1 MKAAG
6 DSPLRPRS
14 VDSSIVGQS
23 RILLLAGFGG
33 LLAIMALA
41 GLDAVQ
47 ILREIQ
53 TRNDRIQREFV
64 ERSRVLGQMRSE
76 LYVSGTYVRD
86 YLLEPDVQNAAAYR
100 ADLHRVRHRMEAD
113 LNHLAELTA
122 GQRPPLIDTLRLTL
136 ADYWQVL
143 DPVFRW
149 TPEQRHEQGYIFL
162 RDRVFPRRTA
172 LFGIADQIGRID
184 EQQLQLGNQ
193 RVAALFSQ
201 FRNRM
206 ILALLVALG
215 TGLFL
220 ATFSSRSILRL
231 ERDARAK
238 YVDIVAARQELKDLS
253 ARMASA
259 QEDERR
265 AISRELHD
273 EVGQSL
279 SAVLLGLSN
288 MTAAVPPAVAQQL
301 APYVGEMRRLTESS
315 IRSIRNMALLL
326 RPSMLDDIGLLPALQ
341 WQARETAQRTGLVV
355 HVAAAEL
362 PEDLPDAYK
371 TCIYRVVQEA
381 LHNVT
386 RHAGAKQVRIT
397 VQVED
402 GRLKLVIQDDG
413 RGFDP
418 QTARGLGLLGMQER
432 VTHLEGAFDVRST
445 PKGTL
450 LSVELPWRREQA

>member
-1 MKAAG
+1 MQ
-6 DSPLRPRS
+6 PRS
-14 VDSSIVGQS
+14 ADSSIVGQS

-33 LLAIMALA
+33 LLGIMALA

-53 TRNDRIQREFV
+53 TRNDRLQREFV
-64 ERSRVLGQMRSE
+64 ERSRVLSQIRSA

-86 YLLEPDVQNAAAYR
+86 YLLEPNVQNAAAYR
-100 ADLHRVRHRMEAD
+100 ADLDRVRRRMDED
-113 LNHLAELTA
+113 LHHLAQLTA
-122 GQRPPLIDTLRLTL
+122 RQKPPLIGTLRRTL
-136 ADYWQVL
+136 ADYWQLL

-149 TPEQRHEQGYIFL
+149 TPEERHRQGYIFL

-172 LFGIADQIGRID
+172 LFDIADQIGRID

-193 RVAALFSQ
+193 RVAELFQ
-201 FRNRM
+201 EFRNRM
-206 ILALLVALG
+206 VVALVVALA

-220 ATFSSRSILRL
+220 ATFSTRSILRL

-238 YVDIVAARQELKDLS
+238 YVDIVAARQELKELS

-265 AISRELHD
+265 SISRELHD

-288 MTAAVPPAVAQQL
+288 MTAAVPPPVARQL
-301 APYVGEMRRLTESS
+301 APYVSEIRRLTESS
-315 IRSIRNMALLL
+315 IRCIRNMALLL

-341 WQARETAQRTGLVV
+341 WQARETARRTGLVV

-362 PEDLPDAYK
+362 PEDLPEAFK

-397 VQVED
+397 LQVEG
-402 GRLKLVIQDDG
+402 GRLRLVIQDDG
-413 RGFDP
+413 GGFDP
-418 QTARGLGLLGMQER
+418 RLSRGLGLLGMQER
-432 VTHLEGAFDVRST
+432 VSHLNGTFDVRSR
-445 PKGTL
+445 PMKGAL
-450 LSVELPWRREQA
+450 LSIELPLPEES

>member
-1 MKAAG
+1 M
-6 DSPLRPRS
+6 PPRLP
-14 VDSSIVGQS
+14 DSSIIGQS
-23 RILLLAGFGG
+23 RLLLLAGFGG

-41 GLDAVQ
+41 GLDAVH

-53 TRNDRIQREFV
+53 TRNDRLQREFV
-64 ERSRVLGQMRSE
+64 ERSSVLGQIRSE

-86 YLLEPDVQNAAAYR
+86 YLLEPDIENAAAYR
-100 ADLHRVRHRMEAD
+100 ADLDRVRRRMDED
-113 LNHLAELTA
+113 LRHLAQLT
-122 GQRPPLIDTLRLTL
+122 GTQGPPLIGTLRMTL

-149 TPEQRHEQGYIFL
+149 SPEQRHAQGYLFL

-172 LFGIADQIGRID
+172 LFDIADQIGRID
-184 EQQLQLGNQ
+184 EQQLRLGNQ
-193 RVAALFSQ
+193 RVAELFQQ
-201 FRNRM
+201 FRSRM
-206 ILALLVALG
+206 VTALLVALG

-220 ATFSSRSILRL
+220 ATFSTRSILRL

-238 YVDIVAARQELKDLS
+238 YVDMVAARQELKELS

-265 AISRELHD
+265 SISRELHD

-288 MTAAVPPAVAQQL
+288 MAAALSPAAAQQMT
-301 APYVGEMRRLTESS
+301 PYVVEIRRLTESS

-355 HVAAAEL
+355 HVAAAQL
-362 PEDLPDAYK
+362 PEDLPEDYK

-386 RHAGAKQVRIT
+386 RHAAARQVRIT
-397 VQVED
+397 VQVD
-402 GRLKLVIQDDG
+402 GGRLKLVIQDDG

-418 QTARGLGLLGMQER
+418 HTSRGLGLLGMQER
-432 VTHLEGAFDVRST
+432 VTHLDGTFDVRST
-445 PKGTL
+445 PGKGTL
-450 LSVELPWRREQA
+450 LSVDLPLRREA

>member
-1 MKAAG
+1 M
-6 DSPLRPRS
+6 PRRS
-14 VDSSIVGQS
+14 ADSSIVGQS

-33 LLAIMALA
+33 LLALMALA
-41 GLDAVQ
+41 GLDAVN

-53 TRNDRIQREFV
+53 TRSDRLEREFV

-100 ADLHRVRHRMEAD
+100 ADLNRVRRRMEQD
-113 LNHLAELTA
+113 LHRLGELTA
-122 GQRPPLIDTLRLTL
+122 SQQMPLIGTLRMTL

-149 TPEQRHEQGYIFL
+149 TPEQRHQQGYIFL

-172 LFGIADQIGRID
+172 LFDIADQIGRID

-193 RVAALFSQ
+193 RVAEIFQQ
-201 FRNRM
+201 FRKRM
-206 ILALLVALG
+206 VAALLVALG

-220 ATFSSRSILRL
+220 ATFSTRSILRL

-238 YVDIVAARQELKDLS
+238 YVDIVAARQELKELS

-265 AISRELHD
+265 SISRELHD

-288 MTAAVPPAVAQQL
+288 MTAAVPPEIAQQL
-301 APYVGEMRRLTESS
+301 APQVSEIRRLTESS

-326 RPSMLDDIGLLPALQ
+326 RPSMLDDLGLLPALQ

-355 HVAAAEL
+355 HVAAARL
-362 PEDLPDAYK
+362 PEDLPEAYK

-386 RHAGAKQVRIT
+386 RHAGARQVRVT
-397 VQVED
+397 VQAD
-402 GRLKLVIQDDG
+402 GGRLKLVIQDDG

-418 QTARGLGLLGMQER
+418 HTSRGLGLLGMQER
-432 VTHLEGAFDVRST
+432 VTHLDGTFEVRST

-450 LSVELPWRREQA
+450 LSVALPWGQEA